1 MNNTGAS
8 GRTMTTPSLY
18 IDTKLTAINED
29 ALYRKI
35 SIRLIPFLLIAY
47 IFCYIDRSNVSFAYL
62 KFKADI
68 GLTDASYGLGAG
80 IFYLGYILFEVPS
93 NMLLERMGARA
104 AILRI
109 MILWGLVSASTA
121 FVQTPAQF
129 YAVRILL
136 GVAEAGFFPG
146 LILYLSYWFPASRRA
161 GATAF
166 LMSSLCIA
174 GLIGG
179 PLSGGIMEIFSAST
193 ILKSWQWMFLLEG
206 APALIIGIIAYFYL
220 DNRPE
225 DAAWLRPQE
234 KKLVRE
240 QLDKEQAG
248 KQQTAGVGAVL
259 TQVLR
264 DPKVYLLSIAY
275 FFSPWALSVLN
286 FWGPDIIRQSGIAS
300 PFVIGLVTVIPNVAG
315 AVSMI
320 CVGRHSDRTQERRW
334 HFMTCVTTTAL
345 GALLLSMFHADWL
358 AVTIFLTLISIGQYG
373 AFAVFWSIP
382 PTYLSRSTTAAG
394 IAAISSLGQISGLLS
409 SWLLGVLKGVTGSMV
424 AGLYAVVVIEL
435 LTGVIIVAG
444 FRRQLVSARTSAA
457 S

>member
-1 MNNTGAS
+1 MDNIGGAPDTS
-8 GRTMTTPSLY
+8 SNGAETRLIR
-18 IDTKLTAINED
+18 IDED
-29 ALYRKI
+29 AVYRKI
-35 SIRLIPFLLIAY
+35 SLRLIPFLLIAY
-47 IFCYIDRSNVSFAYL
+47 VFCYIDRSNVSFAYL
-62 KFKADI
+62 RFKADV

-93 NMLLERMGARA
+93 NMLLERLGARTT
-104 AILRI
+104 ILRI

-121 FVQTPAQF
+121 FVQTPSQF
-129 YAVRILL
+129 YAARVLL
-136 GVAEAGFFPG
+136 GMAEAGFFPG
-146 LILYLSYWFPASRRA
+146 LILYLTYWFPASRRA

-179 PLSGGIMEIFSAST
+179 PLSGGIMEIFSTST

-225 DAAWLRPQE
+225 DASWLQPRE
-234 KKLVRE
+234 KQLVRE
-240 QLDKEQAG
+240 QLDAEQLG

-264 DPKVYLLSIAY
+264 DPKVYLLAIAY

-286 FWGPDIIRQSGIAS
+286 FWGPDIIRQSGIVS
-300 PFVIGLVTVIPNVAG
+300 PLVIGLLTVIPNVG
-315 AVSMI
+315 GVVSMV
-320 CVGRHSDRTQERRW
+320 CVGRHSDRMQERRW
-334 HFMTCVTTTAL
+334 HFMACVATSAL

-358 AVTIFLTLISIGQYG
+358 AVMIFLTLISIGQYG

-382 PTYLSRSTTAAG
+382 PTYLPRSTTAAG
-394 IAAISSLGQISGLLS
+394 IAVISSLGQISGLLS
-409 SWLLGVLKGVTGSMV
+409 SWLLGVLKGATGSMV
-424 AGLYAVVVIEL
+424 AGLYAVVAIEL
-435 LTGVIIVAG
+435 LTGVVIVAG
-444 FRRQLVSARTSAA
+444 FRRQLVAGRTGAGS
-457 S
+457 